1 MDYRVL
7 AALFTLLTVIVA
19 SGLLVHG
26 LIWLLEHQLDP
37 SLPLRTKAA
46 ARVDAIEATL
56 EAIKRGLIRIPR
68 VTSRRI
74 R

>member
-1 MDYRVL
+1 MDILTAFFVLIVVL
-7 AALFTLLTVIVA
+7 AAG
-19 SGLLVHG
+19 GLLVHG

-37 SLPLRTKAA
+37 SRPLRTKAA

-56 EAIKRGLIRIPR
+56 EAINRGLIRIPR
-68 VTSRRI
+68 VTSRI